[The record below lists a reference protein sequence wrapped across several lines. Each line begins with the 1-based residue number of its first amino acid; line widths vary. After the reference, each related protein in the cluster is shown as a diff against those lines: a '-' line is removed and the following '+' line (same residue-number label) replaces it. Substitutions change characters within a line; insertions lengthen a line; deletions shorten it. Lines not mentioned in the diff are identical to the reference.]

1 MHTSSSNICRDNT
14 QYRELVEIKK
24 AYMHPSYA
32 YPSLYTDIAVVELGR
47 RVEYDF
53 KKFGDTPTCLDQ
65 GDRDINGELSTVQ
78 VMVGLS
84 LMVALF
90 TDSYFSM
97 KKRVLEIGD

>member
-24 AYMHPSYA
+24 VYKHPSYS

-78 VMVGLS
+78 VLV
-84 LMVALF
+84 F
-90 TDSYFSM
+90 
-97 KKRVLEIGD
+97 